1 MAAIKLIVGLG
12 NVGAA
17 YEATRHNAGFWF
29 VDQLADRCGASL
41 VHEGRFNGAM
51 AKATIGGR
59 QVWLLEPGTLMN
71 RSGQAVAGLANFYK
85 IGLDEILVAHDELDM
100 MPGQARLKQGGGVA
114 GHNGLKDIRQ
124 RCGGDG
130 FWRLR
135 IGIGHPRELNMRQPV
150 ADFVLRPPDEQHTR
164 DIEHAI
170 CAALPLI
177 ELMVNDDMREAMQQL
192 HRLVGKPPAGKP
204 GQEGGP
210 QP

>member
-1 MAAIKLIVGLG
+1 MAAIRLIVGLG

-29 VDQLADRCGASL
+29 VDQLADRCAVSL
-41 VHEGRFNGAM
+41 VYEGRFNGAL
-51 AKATIGGR
+51 AKANIAGR
-59 QVWLLEPGTLMN
+59 SVWLLEPATLMN

-85 IGLDEILVAHDELDM
+85 IALDEILVIHDELDM
-100 MPGQARLKQGGGVA
+100 MPGQARLKLGGGVA

-150 ADFVLRPPDEQHTR
+150 ADFVLRPPDEQHMQ
-164 DIEHAI
+164 DIERAI
-170 CAALPLI
+170 NAALSVV
-177 ELMVNDDMREAMQQL
+177 EHMVNDDMREATQEL

-204 GQEGGP
+204 AD
-210 QP
+210 